1 MTSTTHSSG
10 QPLPPSLY
18 VNGESNRD
26 FMIASMLAIFLG
38 WLGVDRFYL
47 GYTGLGIA
55 KLFTLGGLGIWAM
68 YDQIMI
74 MTGSL
79 PDANGRPLRD
89 FARNKMNVW
98 IIAAVLW
105 LLNFLGGLV
114 SVGMQMLIVV
124 ALVAGGVK

>member
-1 MTSTTHSSG
+1 MTSITHSSG

-124 ALVAGGVK
+124 ALAAGGVK

>member
-10 QPLPPSLY
+10 QPIPPSLY
-18 VNGESNRD
+18 GNGESNRD

-124 ALVAGGVK
+124 ALAAGGVK

>member
-38 WLGVDRFYL
+38 WLGIDRFYL

-114 SVGMQMLIVV
+114 SVGIQMLIVV
-124 ALVAGGVK
+124 ALAAGGVK